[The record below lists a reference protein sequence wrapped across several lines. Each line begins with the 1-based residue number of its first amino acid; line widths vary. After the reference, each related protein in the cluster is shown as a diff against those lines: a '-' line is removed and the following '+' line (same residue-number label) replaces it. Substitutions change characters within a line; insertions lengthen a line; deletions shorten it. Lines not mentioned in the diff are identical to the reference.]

1 MTGKQ
6 KRALAALL
14 SAPTKREA
22 ALIAGISYPT
32 LRRWITQDA
41 DFRREYE
48 AELAALLECAAAQVR
63 HGMLDAITTLRRI
76 VADDEA
82 PQSTRVAAS
91 KVILD
96 SGLRLV
102 EAVDFEARLSAL
114 EERDG

>member
-6 KRALAALL
+6 KKALAALL

-22 ALIAGISYPT
+22 AALAGIDYST

-48 AELAALLECAAAQVR
+48 EELAALLESSAEQVR
-63 HGMLDAITTLRRI
+63 HGMLDAVTTLRRI
-76 VADDEA
+76 VADEAA

-96 SGLRLV
+96 SGLRLI
-102 EAVDFEARLSAL
+102 EAADFEARLTAL
-114 EERDG
+114 EERKE